1 MTGTT
6 LRLPRSRGAFSGVLL
21 ILLGIWGAIAPLIGP
36 YLHYA
41 YTPDRAW
48 TVTSGRVWLEFLP
61 AAGAVIGGIIM
72 LTSKMRPTA
81 MTGATL
87 AGLSGAW
94 FAFGSHLTR
103 LLMHSP
109 PAQGTPVGGSVART
123 IEQLGFFTG
132 LGVVII
138 CVAAAA
144 LGRLSV
150 VSVRDL
156 KIAERLAERA
166 DTPAVATTP
175 VTETPVVAKT
185 PRVAAN
191 TAGSSSSSL
200 PRRAPLATLTRIARK
215 PASDNT
221 TDSEV
226 TRPREEVGSDA

>member
-1 MTGTT
+1 MAGTT

-21 ILLGIWGAIAPLIGP
+21 ILLGIWGALAPLIGP

-109 PAQGTPVGGSVART
+109 PAQGTPVGGSFART

-132 LGVVII
+132 LGVAII

-144 LGRLSV
+144 LGRLSI
-150 VSVRDL
+150 VSARDV
-156 KIAERLAERA
+156 KIAERLVERA
-166 DTPAVATTP
+166 ETERAETPAVVTTP
-175 VTETPVVAKT
+175 VTEVPAPSTASMLPKRTPKAI
-185 PRVAAN
+185 
-191 TAGSSSSSL
+191 
-200 PRRAPLATLTRIARK
+200 LTRIARK

-221 TDSEV
+221 DAEV